1 MTEDEKQ
8 RIRSLFGYVI
18 RMLKSEAEMSARIS
32 SELASVLRAVH
43 GLDPTFR
50 DVLEHRRAEIDEI
63 SNPIIRANL
72 DRYDEMIR
80 KVESGE
86 IL

>member
-8 RIRSLFGYVI
+8 RIRYLFAYVI

-32 SELASVLRAVH
+32 SELASALGAVR
-43 GLDPTFR
+43 GLDPTFQ
-50 DVLEHRRAEIDEI
+50 DVLENRQASVAEISD
-63 SNPIIRANL
+63 PIIRANL
-72 DRYDEMIR
+72 DLYDEMIR

-86 IL
+86 FL